1 MNRRIR
7 DIAVQLNKYCANGVY
22 GDTFNKPSMLDPNVD
37 ITTLELEGFPEDV
50 LRPVVFA
57 LIVSINQQMYL
68 SGSRSTPKMCI
79 IEEAWSLMSGTNAQT
94 RTFIN
99 TGYRTARKFG
109 GSFCTV
115 TQGIGDFFV
124 NEEARASYDN
134 SDIHITLR
142 QGEGFEK
149 FLQDNPKTF
158 NEMEQGIIK
167 SFPRASDAGY
177 SCVRIKAGGHTT
189 YHRVFSDPFTRAC
202 YSTEANE
209 FEYCDNL
216 VKEGMDTLDAIEA
229 TAQHF
234 YGQEISDYQR
244 ALSQQI

>member
-1 MNRRIR
+1 MMSRRSCSLWLDEHDHDRRIR
-7 DIAVQLNKYCANGVY
+7 DIAVQLNKYCAEGIY

-37 ITTLELEGFPEDV
+37 ITTLEFQGFLEDV

-79 IEEAWSLMSGTNAQT
+79 IEEAWSFMSGVTNAQT
-94 RTFIN
+94 RSFISHSAIE
-99 TGYRTARKFG
+99 RRVKLG

-115 TQGIGDFFV
+115 TQGIADFFV

-149 FLQDNPKTF
+149 FFARQPKGVQRNGARGHQKLST
-158 NEMEQGIIK
+158 GWGRWVIAACASKPAATPPIIAC
-167 SFPRASDAGY
+167 FPIRLS
-177 SCVRIKAGGHTT
+177 S
-189 YHRVFSDPFTRAC
+189 RAC
-202 YSTEANE
+202 YSTEATE
-209 FEYCDNL
+209 FEYSR
-216 VKEGMDTLDAIEA
+216 KT
-229 TAQHF
+229 
-234 YGQEISDYQR
+234 
-244 ALSQQI
+244 